1 MRRKIPSLQA
11 LAVFDSAARHQSY
24 TRAAQELALTQSAVS
39 RQIAS
44 LEEFLGVALFKRTR
58 HGVFLTQAGAQYAR
72 QIAPRLQAL
81 ERDTLDAMSGHD
93 AGASGGTLTLAAV
106 PTFASR
112 WLVPRLIDF
121 TAQHPDIVL
130 HVESR
135 TRPFLFS
142 DSEFDAALFA
152 LTPAQATQWAG
163 THATALM
170 SEVVLPVCAPR
181 LLASASDPDATFLA
195 HLPLLQQSTRPEAWR
210 DWFSQAGLTD
220 DSTLPNA
227 LAGPRFEQFSMT
239 IAAAIAGMGV
249 ALVPRMLVDEELTRG
264 TLVVAHPQP
273 LDEERYY
280 YLVQPVGID
289 EKLPLTKFKE
299 WLRTLG
305 VRAAA

>member
-58 HGVFLTQAGAQYAR
+58 HGVFLTQAGTQYAR

-81 ERDTLDAMSGHD
+81 ERDTLDAMSGHN
-93 AGASGGTLTLAAV
+93 AGATGGTLTIAAV

-112 WLVPRLIDF
+112 WLVPRLKEF
-121 TAQHPDIVL
+121 AVQHPDIVL

-152 LTPAQATQWAG
+152 LTPAQMAQWAG
-163 THATALM
+163 TEGLALM
-170 SEVVLPVCAPR
+170 SEVVVPVCAPS
-181 LLASASDPDATFLA
+181 LLTDGMAPDPKSIAR
-195 HLPLLQQSTRPEAWR
+195 LPLLQQSTRPEAWR
-210 DWFSQAGLTD
+210 DWFAQAGVAD
-220 DSTLPNA
+220 DHTLPNA

-239 IAAAIAGMGV
+239 SAAAVAGMGV
-249 ALVPRMLVDEELTRG
+249 ALAPRLLVEEELAQG

-280 YLVQPVGID
+280 YLVRPQSDAARPAVQAFSD
-289 EKLPLTKFKE
+289 
-299 WLRTLG
+299 WLRSA
-305 VRAAA
+305 VS